1 MRKLKYLVLGLAF
14 SACMVSLTGCG
25 SDDDNNGSNQPGTSR
40 ETTTNRETSTNRETE
55 SNGNNNSAT
64 TGKLDEIGN
73 DIETI
78 FDDTGTM
85 IKDIVEQFLNP
96 LFTLQRV
103 LRYNGNIFKK
113 EAEYG

>member
-25 SDDDNNGSNQPGTSR
+25 SDNDNNGSNQPGTSR

-85 IKDIVEQFLNP
+85 IKDIVE
-96 LFTLQRV
+96 
-103 LRYNGNIFKK
+103 
-113 EAEYG
+113 

>member
-55 SNGNNNSAT
+55 SNGNNNNKPGSNSQQVLVFINFRFF
-64 TGKLDEIGN
+64 GREIN
-73 DIETI
+73 N
-78 FDDTGTM
+78 
-85 IKDIVEQFLNP
+85 L
-96 LFTLQRV
+96 
-103 LRYNGNIFKK
+103 
-113 EAEYG
+113 

>member
-64 TGKLDEIGN
+64 TGKLDEIGMRWSILSG
-73 DIETI
+73 DVPEMYI
-78 FDDTGTM
+78 FSRNKGAFFYR
-85 IKDIVEQFLNP
+85 KV
-96 LFTLQRV
+96 
-103 LRYNGNIFKK
+103 
-113 EAEYG
+113 